1 MTEFVEVRMLKD
13 CPVFTGTDL
22 DEYGP
27 YEEGDVVE
35 VPKDNADILTNRDFA
50 EIPDAKEKSNGEGEF
65 DG

>member
-27 YEEGDVVE
+27 YEEGDMVD
-35 VPKDNADILTNRDFA
+35 VPKDNADILVNRNFA
-50 EIPDAKEKSNGEGEF
+50 ELPEDVRENSAQGDIE
-65 DG
+65 